1 MMRKSSVFV
10 CTEFKSLLFI
20 AVEEFVRCYNGD
32 RAKINYCRS
41 AGALLLFRRADRE
54 LENFLSRKKISRE
67 GDLLDALS
75 SARPEKCSASRF
87 ISFTLVSIKMYST
100 GSDFPGWLAHFLLR
114 VDLIPTLST
123 QPTVLYIFERKK
135 GRK

>member
-1 MMRKSSVFV
+1 MRKSSVFV

-20 AVEEFVRCYNGD
+20 AVEEFVSCYNGD

-41 AGALLLFRRADRE
+41 AGSLLLFRRADRE
-54 LENFLSRKKISRE
+54 LENFLSEKDLSRRRFI
-67 GDLLDALS
+67 GCS
-75 SARPEKCSASRF
+75 PRHGQKSARRRF

-114 VDLIPTLST
+114 VDLI
-123 QPTVLYIFERKK
+123 QPFQPNQPYFAYLNVK